1 MLEEAIE
8 ELVPG
13 DGVLLRVEGHFAVE
27 QGDGV
32 DASLTVELAQL
43 FVDDK
48 LGTGDSVFK
57 GNLVV
62 RVSTLPEPCGEE
74 VKSYSRFLDC
84 SLDICRLRFLPR
96 GKDVTLKHY
105 SVCILCI

>member
-48 LGTGDSVFK
+48 LGRGDSVFR

-74 VKSYSRFLDC
+74 IRVFSRFLNC
-84 SLDICRLRFLPR
+84 SVEI
-96 GKDVTLKHY
+96 
-105 SVCILCI
+105 